1 MNLVFVHHANRKR
14 GNPSTQ
20 QDGITSLGKRD
31 AKLTAEVLKLAS
43 KELRFTTIYTSTF
56 TRCTKTAKILNDKL
70 KVTIVEDKRLNEFR
84 SMGLET
90 WTECQ
95 KRVIDC
101 LKDIVKE
108 HGEDESVIVI
118 TSGTNLVGFMDFA
131 YNLEPTENSPFFRI
145 PSCSPIIFRLGE
157 KPKEK

>member
-20 QDGITSLGKRD
+20 QDGITRLGKKD
-31 AKLTAEVLKLAS
+31 AKLTAEILKLAS
-43 KELRFTTIYTSTF
+43 KELKFTAIYTSTF
-56 TRCTKTAKILNDKL
+56 TRCTTTAEILNKKL
-70 KVTIVEDKRLNEFR
+70 GVAILEDSRLNEFR
-84 SMGLET
+84 SMGKET

-95 KRVIDC
+95 KRVVDS
-101 LKDIVKE
+101 LKDIVQK
-108 HGEDESVIVI
+108 HSEDDSVIVI

-131 YNLEPTENSPFFRI
+131 YNIEPNENTPFFRI